1 METVTFRS
9 VVGAVALLLTACAAP
24 QPEIRSNFDRSVDF
38 ARYRTYNIMESAG
51 RNAEGY
57 ETLVGQ
63 SIRAAVEQEMESR
76 GYVKDAD
83 PDLLV
88 NYSVTV
94 RSVQKVSQVPAAG
107 PPAPYYYRG
116 PYYGTWPSYNY
127 DTWVREYD
135 EGTLLIDV
143 VDSKRQQL
151 VWEAAGT
158 GRLRKAL
165 TEDTDARA
173 RSAVA
178 MLFQRYPF
186 RAGSGAG

>member
-1 METVTFRS
+1 MRIFRLRPIFL
-9 VVGAVALLLTACAAP
+9 AMAILLSACAAP
-24 QPEIRSNFDRSVDF
+24 QPQIRSNFDRSTDF
-38 ARYRTYNIMESAG
+38 SRYRTYNIMATAG
-51 RNAEGY
+51 RSADGY
-57 ETLVGQ
+57 ETIVGQ

-94 RSVQKVSQVPAAG
+94 QKVQKVSTIPAAG
-107 PPAPYYYRG
+107 PPPPYYYRG
-116 PYYGTWPSYNY
+116 GIYGTWPSYSY

-143 VDSKRQQL
+143 VDAKRQQL

-158 GRLRKAL
+158 GRLKKAI
-165 TEDTDARA
+165 TEDTEARA
-173 RSAVA
+173 RNAVA
-178 MLFQRYPF
+178 LLFARYPF
-186 RAGSGAG
+186 RAGSGTG